1 MKKERGILYLLEL
14 LARLIEES
22 GRSDRNL
29 EGTLGV
35 SHGWLRL
42 LLKGRIDLKI
52 RHIEAIGGELGFTLE
67 DFFRWAYG
75 TEGALPL
82 KRLEVASS
90 PKSVKDKKGEKT
102 RKQTHL
108 SAGAR
113 LEVRDLIHE
122 ELAKLREGSEEE
134 DDGGDGEES

>member
-1 MKKERGILYLLEL
+1 MKKEKGILYLLEL

-29 EGTLGV
+29 EGALGV

-42 LLKGRIDLKI
+42 LLKGKIDLKV
-52 RHIEAIGGELGFTLE
+52 RHIEEIGGELGFTLE
-67 DFFRWAYG
+67 DFFGWAYG
-75 TEGALPL
+75 TEGALPA
-82 KRLEVASS
+82 KRLEAASS
-90 PKSVKDKKGEKT
+90 AKSVKDKKGEKPK
-102 RKQTHL
+102 RQTHL

-122 ELAKLREGSEEE
+122 ELARLREESEEE
-134 DDGGDGEES
+134 DDDGEK